1 MMEGKYKRSAKL
13 IALASLV
20 IITGCIQLRPISLYE
35 GAETPP
41 QQQKPESVSKI
52 VSPILFEDDTLNV
65 WGIVTDS
72 CKSFALVEDIK
83 YKGDAGLKLK
93 WNRQG
98 CEWVGF
104 GMGWDDYAGKDL
116 EPLLDYAAFEFY
128 VRTPKGKAF
137 GLPLV
142 LTLEDYSTVMAFA
155 YTANKYFER
164 TTLDENW
171 QKVSVPLK
179 DFDDEGEGID
189 FSNIKQ
195 LQVEMQQSGDVYID
209 DFRLV
214 FYEEPEEEEVWLAKE
229 ALADMS
235 ALPITMFD
243 ESFIN
248 DHGWGLTQAS
258 CQKVQISTADAFEGS
273 NSVHAVWDNTGDRC
287 ALPYWGVSWAKWQA
301 VDIRPMIGKAKL
313 SFYIKSEQYKDLKI
327 RVQLE
332 DFNRSV
338 SALEF
343 NPDWGTEVR
352 DGWYKIEIPIRAFV
366 SDESITITQ
375 GANASDGSGS
385 GAGNGNINPK
395 IIKGLAFQLDGKGE
409 MYIDNLRWE

>member
-1 MMEGKYKRSAKL
+1 
-13 IALASLV
+13 
-20 IITGCIQLRPISLYE
+20 
-35 GAETPP
+35 
-41 QQQKPESVSKI
+41 
-52 VSPILFEDDTLNV
+52 
-65 WGIVTDS
+65 
-72 CKSFALVEDIK
+72 
-83 YKGDAGLKLK
+83 
-93 WNRQG
+93 
-98 CEWVGF
+98 
-104 GMGWDDYAGKDL
+104 
-116 EPLLDYAAFEFY
+116 
-128 VRTPKGKAF
+128 
-137 GLPLV
+137 
-142 LTLEDYSTVMAFA
+142 
-155 YTANKYFER
+155 
-164 TTLDENW
+164 
-171 QKVSVPLK
+171 
-179 DFDDEGEGID
+179 
-189 FSNIKQ
+189 
-195 LQVEMQQSGDVYID
+195 
-209 DFRLV
+209 
-214 FYEEPEEEEVWLAKE
+214 
-229 ALADMS
+229 
-235 ALPITMFD
+235 
-243 ESFIN
+243 
-248 DHGWGLTQAS
+248 
-258 CQKVQISTADAFEGS
+258 VQISTADAFEGS